1 MDMKY
6 YQPMDTFSTIDILVY
21 PSMKLMTNK
30 TDYCNHS
37 EKLLLKNMVQS
48 GR

>member
-21 PSMKLMTNK
+21 PSKKPMTNK
-30 TDYCNHS
+30 PDSCYNPP
-37 EKLLLKNMVQS
+37 
-48 GR
+48 